1 MTIAD
6 LANKYMWTPAAR
18 QMIAVSHFLFLPLTI
33 SHCLPIPLFS
43 PLFFSPSLA
52 SLILSYAP
60 HHSLM
65 RFDHAKVCVQT
76 ILGMEM
82 EDVCIIVHFIPLFV
96 LIYYFIYIYL
106 SFIFFLFFSYL
117 LLMSFVGFCIVLF
130 VLHQNSWFRHQLSR
144 GIFTTFLCSSLFLL
158 SFIHIYISYIFVY

>member
-1 MTIAD
+1 MDACCQTNDCCISF
-6 LANKYMWTPAAR
+6 PF
-18 QMIAVSHFLFLPLTI
+18 SP
-33 SHCLPIPLFS
+33 SHCLPIPRFS

-60 HHSLM
+60 RHSLM

-82 EDVCIIVHFIPLFV
+82 EDVCIIFHFIPLFV
-96 LIYYFIYIYL
+96 LIYYFISIYLSFL

-144 GIFTTFLCSSLFLL
+144 GTFTTFLCSSLFLF
-158 SFIHIYISYIFVY
+158 SFIYIFTSCLLIFR